1 MRSIL
6 LIEQSLNVLVIS
18 NLMDFEGIF
27 ILNVN
32 FKYENL
38 NLNLK
43 NVKCLLCLKLL
54 CLEGLSTGSDS
65 HN

>member
-1 MRSIL
+1 VRSIL

-54 CLEGLSTGSDS
+54 YLEGLSTGSDS